1 MMKGVLSST
10 QCRKQN
16 APQCSW
22 TRGAPT
28 RLAFLD
34 RLRGRD
40 VTPRYLSR
48 LTKEEQES
56 EQKWR
61 TVGTIRRYILLLLTL
76 AQTVVATWYM
86 KTILPYQGWAL
97 INPADMVGQ
106 NLWISFM
113 QLLPYM
119 LQTGILILSRSFLL
133 GFGRFLDRAD
143 GLPAAAD
150 GRDKYSI
157 SASTVG
163 DEPLNPQHRTALIM
177 PICNEDVD
185 RVFAGLRATWES
197 VKATGQQ
204 QHFDVYILS
213 DSYNPDICVAEQK
226 AWMELIAEV
235 QGEGQ
240 IFYRRRRRRVKRKSG
255 NIDDFCRRWGS
266 QYSYMV
272 VLDAD
277 SVMTGECLTGLV
289 RLMEANPN
297 AGIIQSSPRASGM
310 DTLYAR
316 CQQFATRV
324 YGPLFT
330 AGLHFWQLGESHYWG
345 HNAII
350 RVKPFIEHC
359 ALAPLPGEGSFAGS
373 ILSHDFVEAALM
385 RRAGW
390 GVDSLRSAGLL

>member
-1 MMKGVLSST
+1 MPK
-10 QCRKQN
+10 
-16 APQCSW
+16 A
-22 TRGAPT
+22 TRTSMFPDPWRTNPVG
-28 RLAFLD
+28 RFWD

-61 TVGTIRRYILLLLTL
+61 TVGTIRRYTLLILTL

-86 KTILPYQGWAL
+86 KTILPYQGWAF
-97 INPADMVGQ
+97 INPVDMMGQ
-106 NLWISFM
+106 DLWVSFM

-119 LQTGILILSRSFLL
+119 LQTGILILFAVLFCWVSAGFWTALMGFLQL
-133 GFGRFLDRAD
+133 LI
-143 GLPAAAD
+143 

-163 DEPLNPQHRTALIM
+163 DEPLNPEHRTALIM

-197 VKATGQQ
+197 VKATGNAE
-204 QHFDVYILS
+204 HFDVYILS

-255 NIDDFCRRWGS
+255 NIDDFCRRWGN

-277 SVMTGECLTGLV
+277 SVMSGDCLSGLV

-297 AGIIQSSPRASGM
+297 AGIIQSSPKASGM

-330 AGLHFWQLGESHYWG
+330 AGLHFWQLGNRTTG
-345 HNAII
+345 AIT
-350 RVKPFIEHC
+350 R
-359 ALAPLPGEGSFAGS
+359 LFA
-373 ILSHDFVEAALM
+373 
-385 RRAGW
+385 
-390 GVDSLRSAGLL
+390 

>member
-1 MMKGVLSST
+1 
-10 QCRKQN
+10 
-16 APQCSW
+16 
-22 TRGAPT
+22 
-28 RLAFLD
+28 
-34 RLRGRD
+34 
-40 VTPRYLSR
+40 
-48 LTKEEQES
+48 
-56 EQKWR
+56 
-61 TVGTIRRYILLLLTL
+61 
-76 AQTVVATWYM
+76 M

-113 QLLPYM
+113 QLLPYV
-119 LQTGILILSRSFLL
+119 LQSGILILFAVLFCWVSAGFWTALMGFLQL
-133 GFGRFLDRAD
+133 LI
-143 GLPAAAD
+143 

-163 DEPLNPQHRTALIM
+163 DEPLNPAHRTALIM

-197 VKATGQQ
+197 VKATGNGA
-204 QHFDVYILS
+204 HFDVYILS

-277 SVMTGECLTGLV
+277 SVMTGECLSSLV

-330 AGLHFWQLGESHYWG
+330 AGLHFWQLGSPITG
-345 HNAII
+345 DIT
-350 RVKPFIEHC
+350 
-359 ALAPLPGEGSFAGS
+359 PL
-373 ILSHDFVEAALM
+373 
-385 RRAGW
+385 
-390 GVDSLRSAGLL
+390 SA